1 MGIHWAKTR
10 SALAAKPISGR
21 DARGQERT
29 STRKSIRG
37 EKECGVSNH
46 IAPADVPEED
56 PESPQEADES
66 ARCMVNLTFYLSIW
80 EDPVCTMMNMTAYH

>member
-1 MGIHWAKTR
+1 M
-10 SALAAKPISGR
+10 
-21 DARGQERT
+21 
-29 STRKSIRG
+29 
-37 EKECGVSNH
+37 SNH